1 MRLTDVTVRHNLS
14 MIVSSNDQDKGM
26 ELSQFV
32 EDRTWSPNAFIL
44 LLVCTL
50 TSQAL
55 TVKLKS
61 VRRPDENEI

>member
-1 MRLTDVTVRHNLS
+1 MRLSDVTVRHNLS

-44 LLVCTL
+44 LLVYRL
-50 TSQAL
+50 TFQPG
-55 TVKLKS
+55 TVTMKS
-61 VRRPDENEI
+61 VRRLDENEI